1 MEMPEG
7 PQGTWDIF
15 TAVSLIP
22 STVWG
27 AEQVIHET

>member
-7 PQGTWDIF
+7 PRGTRGVF

-22 STVWG
+22 SAVWG